1 MCDCSD
7 FDEKAR
13 ARREEIGGPA
23 DQRAHQQW
31 RLELTLPS
39 LFHKFSDEEV
49 SGMVEMNVNSMV
61 WMTKMVIDGM
71 AERKREAI
79 VHAVAGGVRCGE
91 NVRREILG
99 ELGC

>member
-1 MCDCSD
+1 
-7 FDEKAR
+7 
-13 ARREEIGGPA
+13 
-23 DQRAHQQW
+23 
-31 RLELTLPS
+31 
-39 LFHKFSDEEV
+39 
-49 SGMVEMNVNSMV
+49 MNVNSMV

-79 VHAVAGGVRCGE
+79 VHAVAGGVLCGA